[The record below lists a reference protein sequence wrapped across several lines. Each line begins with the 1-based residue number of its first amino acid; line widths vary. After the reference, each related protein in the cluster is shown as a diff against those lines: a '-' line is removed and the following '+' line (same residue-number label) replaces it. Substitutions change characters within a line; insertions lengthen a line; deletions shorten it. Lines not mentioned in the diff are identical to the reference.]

1 METYKKTIFI
11 IGVSVLLST
20 CASYFVYTNI
30 GGIKKQAYVDTV
42 KVFNE
47 FELKKS
53 LEKKLDFILLK
64 EKYIIDSLKIEL
76 QAIYN
81 DTLMGGNNRLLK
93 TREIQSE
100 VEQKVYL
107 ASQNEASLTEN
118 YNVQIWTQ
126 LNQYIKEFGKSKDL
140 DLMLGANGNGSILYA
155 NEAYDLT
162 EECILYVNNK
172 FSGVE

>member
-1 METYKKTIFI
+1 M
-11 IGVSVLLST
+11 
-20 CASYFVYTNI
+20 
-30 GGIKKQAYVDTV
+30 
-42 KVFNE
+42 
-47 FELKKS
+47 
-53 LEKKLDFILLK
+53 DFILLK
-64 EKYIIDSLKIEL
+64 EKREIDSLKIEL

-81 DTLMGGNNRLLK
+81 DTLMVGNNRFLK
-93 TREIQSE
+93 IREIESE
-100 VEQKVYL
+100 VERKVYL
-107 ASQNEASLTEN
+107 ASQNEISLTED
-118 YNVQIWTQ
+118 YNAQIWTQ

>member
-1 METYKKTIFI
+1 MDKKIILTIGISIILSVILSFFLFNSME
-11 IGVSVLLST
+11 GM
-20 CASYFVYTNI
+20 
-30 GGIKKQAYVDTV
+30 KKQAYVDTV

-53 LEKKLDFILLK
+53 LEKKMDFILLK
-64 EKYIIDSLKIEL
+64 EKREIDSLKIEL

-81 DTLMGGNNRLLK
+81 DTLMVGNNRFLK
-93 TREIQSE
+93 IREIESE
-100 VEQKVYL
+100 VERKVYL
-107 ASQNEASLTEN
+107 ASQNEISLTED
-118 YNVQIWTQ
+118 YNAQIWTQ